1 MNKWE
6 EDMIEQLRKKS
17 EDIQIPDSLRPD
29 QIEKRLSERP
39 KKYHWKKGY
48 TAVTRG
54 SLLSVGMRRSV
65 GDSEKPTESIT
76 CRKTRYSNRSG

>member
-29 QIEKRLSERP
+29 KIEKRL
-39 KKYHWKKGY
+39 
-48 TAVTRG
+48 
-54 SLLSVGMRRSV
+54 
-65 GDSEKPTESIT
+65 TEMQIRFILEVEPPVLWAQTVYVVS
-76 CRKTRYSNRSG
+76 

>member
-6 EDMIEQLRKKS
+6 EDMIEQLRKES

-29 QIEKRLSERP
+29 KIEKRLTERP

-48 TAVTRG
+48 TGRTRG
-54 SLLSVGMRRSV
+54 CLLSAGMRRSV

>member
-1 MNKWE
+1 MNKWK

-39 KKYHWKKGY
+39 KSLEEGVYGR
-48 TAVTRG
+48 TRG